1 MMSMNKY
8 KTLIKDT
15 SIFAIGSIASKA
27 IVFFLV
33 PLYTNCLSADEYGI
47 ADLVFTIA
55 QLVVPFVSLVIFD
68 GVIRFGLE
76 RRERPQ
82 DVLLIGCVVWFIGS
96 AVTIALSI
104 FVNFYTAINEWK
116 VYLALYVIEN
126 VLLSIELN
134 YLKVIDKNV
143 IYAISSVVQTAILAL
158 MNIVLLVFFEMG
170 VQGYLLA
177 NIVSQLVAIILTGF
191 FGNLISEL
199 RKAKWDNILA
209 KEMVK
214 YSSPLVL
221 NNLSWWVVQSSDKVM
236 IEKMITASALGVY
249 TVACKIPSLI
259 NVFVSVFQQ
268 AWGLSSIR
276 EVDSSNDNRFYANV
290 LETVYFL
297 TCFGCLGLLIIIK
310 PFMEVYARGDG
321 YEDAWTLVP
330 LLLVSAVFSAVA
342 AYFGSMYGALKKSVN
357 NMNTTFIA
365 AILNIVVNYFAIEL
379 LGVIGAVIGTFASYI
394 VLAII
399 RMVDVNKYIEVPINT
414 SKFVCNAV
422 IIIITAIFITCKIY
436 IYVISCMAM
445 VIFLVLNRDFINKII
460 RMKKRGFING

>member
-82 DVLLIGCVVWFIGS
+82 DALLIGCVVWFIGS

-199 RKAKWDNILA
+199 RKAKWDTILA
-209 KEMVK
+209 KEMIK

-357 NMNTTFIA
+357 NMNTTLIA

-379 LGVIGAVIGTFASYI
+379 LGVIGAVIGTFASYM

-422 IIIITAIFITCKIY
+422 IIIITAILITCKIN
-436 IYVISCMAM
+436 IYVNSCMAM
-445 VIFLVLNRDFINKII
+445 IIFLVINRDFINKII
-460 RMKKRGFING
+460 RMKKRGSING

>member
-199 RKAKWDNILA
+199 RKAKWDTILA

-379 LGVIGAVIGTFASYI
+379 LGVIGAVIGTFASYM

-422 IIIITAIFITCKIY
+422 IIIITAILITCKIY
-436 IYVISCMAM
+436 IYVNSCMAM
-445 VIFLVLNRDFINKII
+445 IIFLVINRDFINKII